1 MQNNTVLEIGKIKV
15 VETTFEGAP
24 EYNSIAFEWVEQS
37 SDHWHSDS
45 EQSIDIEIGDAVKL
59 IDVLKAHFK
68 L

>member
-24 EYNSIAFEWVEQS
+24 EHNSIAFEWVES
-37 SDHWHSDS
+37 SSYCLYSDS
-45 EQSIDIEIGDAVKL
+45 YVSIDIEKEDAIKL
-59 IDVLKAHFK
+59 IEVLKVHFR

>member
-24 EYNSIAFEWVEQS
+24 EYNSIAFEWVES
-37 SDHWHSDS
+37 SSYCMYSDNDV
-45 EQSIDIEIGDAVKL
+45 SIDIEKKDAIKL
-59 IDVLKAHFK
+59 IEVLKAHFK

>member
-24 EYNSIAFEWVEQS
+24 EYNSIAFEWVERS
-37 SDHWHSDS
+37 SYFMHSGNDI
-45 EQSIDIEIGDAVKL
+45 SIDIEKKDAIKL
-59 IDVLKAHFK
+59 IEVLKAHFR

>member
-24 EYNSIAFEWVEQS
+24 EYNSIAFEWVELS
-37 SDHWHSDS
+37 SYCMYSDNDV
-45 EQSIDIEIGDAVKL
+45 SIDIEKKDAIKL
-59 IDVLKAHFK
+59 IEVLKAHFK